1 MLCLLLPQPETK
13 IYNQD
18 LSVKRMSVYVLAPS
32 EGQLGCGS
40 PISSG
45 WMYGSKSVMGPL
57 SLLCVCVCVWTETTT
72 SPAQQFRKHLLVS
85 TAALSTTISGNCVGQ
100 CGQNYVV
107 FCLCTLWQ
115 RNPNPDPG
123 SWGSVSPITTPLWS
137 TLSSVSL
144 SFQTCLLAG

>member
-45 WMYGSKSVMGPL
+45 WMYGSKSMMGPL
-57 SLLCVCVCVWTETTT
+57 SLLCVCVCVCE
-72 SPAQQFRKHLLVS
+72 PKPQHLQLNNLENIYLFPLQLS
-85 TAALSTTISGNCVGQ
+85 ALRYQGIV
-100 CGQNYVV
+100 
-107 FCLCTLWQ
+107 W
-115 RNPNPDPG
+115 D
-123 SWGSVSPITTPLWS
+123 SVDKIM
-137 TLSSVSL
+137 
-144 SFQTCLLAG
+144 